1 MTEPLT
7 ENDLD
12 PGYRFSVNG
21 NLGYEMWEVD
31 DWVAAARVTIDAL
44 TERAETAERERD
56 QAITAHVKITTAMR
70 CGGRV
75 PENAIDT
82 MKRLRER
89 HHD

>member
-1 MTEPLT
+1 MSGFDEPWKQSWAREADKVKALT
-7 ENDLD
+7 ESLRYTVKERDTW
-12 PGYRFSVNG
+12 RQR
-21 NLGYEMWEVD
+21 
-31 DWVAAARVTIDAL
+31 A
-44 TERAETAERERD
+44 ERAETERD

-89 HHD
+89 LGK